1 MRYVFIGDVHLRPDE
16 RNEDRR
22 KAVSNSSWAERTG
35 APRRGVPSA
44 RRSASSCSAI

>member
-22 KAVSNSSWAERTG
+22 KAVSTIVWNEQVRG
-35 APRRGVPSA
+35 ATRLSTRG
-44 RRSASSCSAI
+44 SASSCSAI